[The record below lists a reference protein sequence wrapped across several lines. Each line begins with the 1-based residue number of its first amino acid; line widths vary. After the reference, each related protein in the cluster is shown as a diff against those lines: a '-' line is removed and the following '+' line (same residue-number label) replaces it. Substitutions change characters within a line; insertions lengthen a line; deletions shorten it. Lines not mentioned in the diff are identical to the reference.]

1 MAEKPTYKELERKVT
16 QLEREILEY
25 VRKEKEFTKE
35 QKLVEYSHLKRTLS
49 LMRINEE
56 LNREIKGLKHADKE
70 ELGIVFNKLEERIKE
85 INCLYDISSLR
96 AGTNFSLDDIL
107 QEIVDFIPSA
117 IQYPEIACARI
128 MFNRYEFTTKY
139 FKETKWKL
147 SQEIK
152 VNNERI
158 GIKVNNERIGALEV
172 CYLKE
177 KPELEEGPF
186 IKEAKNL
193 ITSIAESIAEI
204 VERDWAELEIRK
216 CRKKIE
222 EILKQN

>member
-1 MAEKPTYKELERKVT
+1 
-16 QLEREILEY
+16 
-25 VRKEKEFTKE
+25 
-35 QKLVEYSHLKRTLS
+35 
-49 LMRINEE
+49 
-56 LNREIKGLKHADKE
+56 
-70 ELGIVFNKLEERIKE
+70 
-85 INCLYDISSLR
+85 
-96 AGTNFSLDDIL
+96 LDDIL

-128 MFNRYEFTTKY
+128 MFNRYEFTTKN

-147 SQEIK
+147 SQE
-152 VNNERI
+152 
-158 GIKVNNERIGALEV
+158 IKVNNERIGALEV